1 MGRRQ
6 NHTVEDIVDTQV
18 IASPPYPLTALDI
31 PTTATKAANPA
42 LKGKFLSQRHPSR

>member
-18 IASPPYPLTALDI
+18 IASPYPLTALDI
-31 PTTATKAANPA
+31 PTTATKAASPA
-42 LKGKFLSQRHPSR
+42 LNGKFLSQRYPSR